1 VPNTSG
7 ADVIFQFPPLSQ
19 AGRYKISLWWP
30 NVQNANAETQVQVII
45 DQTGSTRLANAVV
58 DQRRNFGQWN
68 DIGAPFI
75 FTVPSSL
82 ISPSFLA
89 TTEVRVRIRRTSRQ
103 AGWILAD
110 AARILKVG

>member
-1 VPNTSG
+1 
-7 ADVIFQFPPLSQ
+7 
-19 AGRYKISLWWP
+19 
-30 NVQNANAETQVQVII
+30 VQNANAETQVQAII
-45 DQTGSTRLANAVV
+45 AQTGSTRLVDAVV

-82 ISPSFLA
+82 IFPFFLA